1 MPFYAHTSKLPDG
14 KTTNPDSSTWE
25 PLFTPC
31 SLTHSKAMSST
42 STTTARKAVC

>member
-14 KTTNPDSSTWE
+14 TIAPQSEWE